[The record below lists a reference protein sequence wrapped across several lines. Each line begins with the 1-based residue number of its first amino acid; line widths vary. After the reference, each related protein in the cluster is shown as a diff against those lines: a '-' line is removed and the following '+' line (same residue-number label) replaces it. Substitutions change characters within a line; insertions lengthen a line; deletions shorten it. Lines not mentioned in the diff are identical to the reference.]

1 MAIVTVGDVVEM
13 EAKYLKAGMHI
24 LRNDQ
29 ELLLTMVDYNPGQD
43 YPSIDILFEYV
54 DEELKEDEAYQ
65 GEFCNF
71 FCPDEV
77 VKVIYQ
83 PGVPFP
89 LHAINK

>member
-43 YPSIDILFEYV
+43 YPSIDYFFEYV
-54 DEELKEDEAYQ
+54 DEELKEDEAYC

-83 PGVPFP
+83 PGVAFP